1 MRFLLADSKNQQQQ
15 KVLKLMELAGESEE
29 KKKMGSRR
37 IVFQNWIVDL
47 GRDPAEPWCPSSGSQ
62 DDLERSKE
70 IRKAVVEALNCLS
83 SEERQVVENHH
94 FDGLTF
100 REISEESGR
109 AMHSLVALHRRA
121 LRRLRRKLE
130 PFAKRLYGVS
140 YEQDI
145 SCPIC
150 DSEFCAEID
159 EFIAA
164 KDVRETWAGIM
175 RILRQKYNI
184 KIRTPQTLIGHEKYH

>member
-1 MRFLLADSKNQQQQ
+1 
-15 KVLKLMELAGESEE
+15 MELAGESEE
-29 KKKMGSRR
+29 RKKMGVRR

-47 GRDPAEPWCPSSGSQ
+47 GRDPSKPQALSSGSEADQ
-62 DDLERSKE
+62 ERLKE
-70 IRKAVVEALNCLS
+70 IRKAVVEALDCLS
-83 SEERQVVENHH
+83 PEERQVVQNHH

-121 LRRLRRKLE
+121 LRRLRRILE
-130 PFAKRLYGVS
+130 PLAERLYGMS
-140 YEQDI
+140 YEQEI

-150 DSEFCAEID
+150 DSEVCAEVD
-159 EFIAA
+159 ELIAA
-164 KDVRETWAGIM
+164 KDVRETWAGTI
-175 RILRQKYNI
+175 RTLRQKYNI